1 MGLTMRMTGGMI
13 VGLTE
18 SVTESVTEAVF
29 SSKDGMKKKE
39 VGIAQRPE
47 FEVDNVFQ
55 SVKQLAKAHCVTDQ
69 ASIIIGRKASYVSN
83 VIHIVLQHLL
93 GRKSRLT

>member
-1 MGLTMRMTGGMI
+1 MTVGMT
-13 VGLTE
+13 VGL
-18 SVTESVTEAVF
+18 TEAVF
-29 SSKDGMKKKE
+29 SSEDGLKEKK

-69 ASIIIGRKASYVSN
+69 LSMCITLRNIPFN
-83 VIHIVLQHLL
+83 Q
-93 GRKSRLT
+93 